1 MLRGAIYRSLRIATP
16 IILSAQVGIRLV
28 FPKPAIFPDLILFNL
43 VGLLAAALAFFSPKF
58 NDRFARTAIASA
70 VLLWT
75 LGSTFSTWNS
85 FFEYQLLPNLT
96 DFSYALF
103 YPLMLGG
110 IIRAL
115 SVNKKVLSLELL
127 DTVIIALGASSVI
140 ASLLL
145 RPAMVHLN
153 GSAFSVFLSILY
165 PTGDIVLVAI
175 TISLIT
181 LQRRSARTLILL
193 IGATLFA
200 ITDLY
205 FLLKSATTGYTFG
218 QLTDD
223 GWIFGLLLI
232 GESLWHPGGEVEIS
246 DRVNSIAT
254 TFSLI
259 ASSTILAIAALKP
272 NYFPAFVLIPGFAT
286 ITLAFIRMALAL
298 RDARSVSTER
308 ELARTDELTGLP
320 NRRRFLAELENFLT
334 KEGTLLLLD
343 LDGFKI
349 VNDKYGHEIGD
360 QLLKQVTTRFTR
372 AIPDNVLI
380 ARLGGDEFGV
390 IIYGPAT
397 LGTEIAL
404 AIRAT
409 TSYPFSLSVGEVTIG
424 VSIGSV
430 TSEGENPNKEE
441 LLRKADSAMYE
452 AKRSNSGLVIW
463 DTH

>member
-1 MLRGAIYRSLRIATP
+1 M
-16 IILSAQVGIRLV
+16 
-28 FPKPAIFPDLILFNL
+28 
-43 VGLLAAALAFFSPKF
+43 
-58 NDRFARTAIASA
+58 
-70 VLLWT
+70 
-75 LGSTFSTWNS
+75 
-85 FFEYQLLPNLT
+85 
-96 DFSYALF
+96 
-103 YPLMLGG
+103 
-110 IIRAL
+110 
-115 SVNKKVLSLELL
+115 
-127 DTVIIALGASSVI
+127 
-140 ASLLL
+140 
-145 RPAMVHLN
+145 
-153 GSAFSVFLSILY
+153 
-165 PTGDIVLVAI
+165 
-175 TISLIT
+175 
-181 LQRRSARTLILL
+181 
-193 IGATLFA
+193 
-200 ITDLY
+200 
-205 FLLKSATTGYTFG
+205 
-218 QLTDD
+218 
-223 GWIFGLLLI
+223 
-232 GESLWHPGGEVEIS
+232 
-246 DRVNSIAT
+246 
-254 TFSLI
+254 
-259 ASSTILAIAALKP
+259 AIAALKP